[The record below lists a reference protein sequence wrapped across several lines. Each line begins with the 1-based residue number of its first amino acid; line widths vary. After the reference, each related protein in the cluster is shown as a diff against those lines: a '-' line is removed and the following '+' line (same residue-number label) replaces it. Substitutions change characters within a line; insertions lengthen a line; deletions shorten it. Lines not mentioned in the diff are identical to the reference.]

1 MSRRNSLAPIEEES
15 AYFYDGNTV
24 RVGDLAP
31 EEEQQ
36 PQIQKRLS
44 KKTRRNRAKAL
55 SVNRGYVVFLAVV
68 STVAVFM
75 CVSYIQLKTEMTSQT
90 KKIASKQ
97 TELAEIRAD
106 NDALE
111 NALYAS
117 VDLNEVYRVATGKL
131 GMHYPEQDQIVRY
144 STDGSGYVR
153 QYADVP
159 DTGK

>member
-1 MSRRNSLAPIEEES
+1 MSRRNSLAPIEESE
-15 AYFYDGNTV
+15 YYYDGNTV
-24 RVGDLAP
+24 RVGELAP

-36 PQIQKRLS
+36 PEIRHRLS
-44 KKTRRNRAKAL
+44 KKTRKNRAKAL

-75 CVSYIQLKTEMTSQT
+75 CVSYIQLKTEITSQS
-90 KKIASKQ
+90 KKIAARQ
-97 TELAEIRAD
+97 TELTDIRAD

-111 NALYAS
+111 NSLYAS
-117 VDLNEVYRVATGKL
+117 VDLDEVYRIATGKL
-131 GMHYPEQDQIVRY
+131 GMHYPDQDQIIQY

-159 DTGK
+159 ETGK